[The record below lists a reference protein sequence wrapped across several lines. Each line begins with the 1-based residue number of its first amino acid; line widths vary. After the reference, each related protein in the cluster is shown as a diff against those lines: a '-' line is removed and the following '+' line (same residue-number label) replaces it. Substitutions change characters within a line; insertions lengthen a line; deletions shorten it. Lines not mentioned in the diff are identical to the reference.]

1 MAATAG
7 GGGGGG
13 PCFSIRGYAARARA
27 GAADEGGRCWPLGG
41 PPEPLPPMEVR
52 RFRWWADEAA
62 LADDMDEGEEERRNA
77 AMRRKRS
84 VVELFAA
91 VPRVAG
97 DDGRKVK
104 RKLDKGKQPAGA
116 QAKKGPKK
124 DKAPAEI
131 AARKKEK
138 GENANANSLS
148 ISQLFQDAIQKRK
161 LKKSPSKKRKNQEV
175 SVLPNKK
182 NINGSK
188 KSVLS
193 NQKAMENGCE
203 VQTILKKHL
212 GTGEGTFLK
221 NSDVTCPS
229 KSSLKSKHVTFS
241 DTADIC
247 GLTASQTEDNTEQ
260 SQVVQASQQPSQR
273 DNSQVVNDQLN
284 TEEPELVH
292 QRIDALSGTIEQ
304 DSSSLSEKVGSTGAS
319 HTVPLTKPV
328 YLNHCIEISKRDNGN
343 RLSSMSSAALPSPGL
358 AQKSAGVNFRLQEGP
373 CLGIGRQAEENCQ
386 MMPRGP
392 SVPAGLA
399 VDKRPEYLMRTPLPH
414 PYSSGYAASLKEAL
428 DRNRSTILQER
439 LIANCHL
446 TEVHPSVLRSGNDVV
461 SNINTSTGSN
471 KSTNAQP
478 TVCVSAC
485 RNMYSDGYMGLP
497 INSHG
502 EFVRVHTGG
511 TLNPDELLK
520 TQCLGKDSL
529 HPSTPPTFFTPN
541 TSLDYAHL
549 RINHEAPPFFTVANF
564 GIQPDPRLIPTM
576 PTALS
581 MGFRQHPSSERV
593 EAHNHAIPSS
603 IYSCRNQQGSS
614 EQCLGARFLGHD
626 DQLLKSLEMQ
636 SCFPRQNY
644 KQNIQPAAETTMRL
658 MGKTVSLGTGIGGLE
673 NCGPCSSNQIRAEDR
688 CFLGM
693 YTQVSPQLFHEGL
706 VDPAATFRILN
717 GGRPPSEYASR
728 FSSVPAAEQGPGF
741 SKSNQSRQHQLAVP
755 NKVSMQPVSRY
766 NEVRLGHQQPA
777 VANQVQSTANHLQPG
792 PAHCGRTA
800 SVATKPSYDP
810 WNKFK
815 NIAETR
821 PGPSQFSLFP
831 ENSSSMTQM
840 TPISNCMSG
849 YSVQSTAAS
858 STTQT
863 KFTSLRPLPP
873 SMVSSHVFSSEAAR
887 PHGSTAPRPLVPLP
901 REPGK
906 SNAPGGV
913 IFEDKGSMKQATVV
927 VSRSSLESSKQINKS
942 FKGPAEKDDV
952 LLTSPKKPC
961 IAVRKDLNPPPLLV
975 EIYGSRPGGQPRDMP
990 VRLNGGQPRDMPVRL
1005 NGGQPRDMPVRLNS
1019 GQPRDMPVRLSGPE
1033 TILRAVTSG
1042 ANTRSALTDSSS
1054 TVGTRPVKLQSGAK
1068 HILQP
1073 CASASLD
1080 QVDSWPVRSVIQ
1092 LEVEN
1097 DARAVGASKKTDLC

>member
-1 MAATAG
+1 
-7 GGGGGG
+7 
-13 PCFSIRGYAARARA
+13 
-27 GAADEGGRCWPLGG
+27 
-41 PPEPLPPMEVR
+41 
-52 RFRWWADEAA
+52 
-62 LADDMDEGEEERRNA
+62 
-77 AMRRKRS
+77 
-84 VVELFAA
+84 
-91 VPRVAG
+91 
-97 DDGRKVK
+97 
-104 RKLDKGKQPAGA
+104 
-116 QAKKGPKK
+116 
-124 DKAPAEI
+124 
-131 AARKKEK
+131 
-138 GENANANSLS
+138 
-148 ISQLFQDAIQKRK
+148 
-161 LKKSPSKKRKNQEV
+161 
-175 SVLPNKK
+175 
-182 NINGSK
+182 
-188 KSVLS
+188 
-193 NQKAMENGCE
+193 MENGCE

-260 SQVVQASQQPSQR
+260 SQVVQASPQPSQR
-273 DNSQVVNDQLN
+273 DNSQVVNDQRN

-328 YLNHCIEISKRDNGN
+328 YLSHCIEISKRDNGN

-399 VDKRPEYLMRTPLPH
+399 VNKRPEYLMRTPLPH

-502 EFVRVHTGG
+502 EFVRVQTGG

-581 MGFRQHPSSERV
+581 KGFRQHPSSERV

-688 CFLGM
+688 CFPGM

-849 YSVQSTAAS
+849 YSVQSTAAP

-901 REPGK
+901 REPDQVG
-906 SNAPGGV
+906 SPEICQFVSTVGNPEICQFVSTVGNPEICQFVSTVGNPETCQFVSTVGNPEICQFVSTVGNPESLTGGHPR
-913 IFEDKGSMKQATVV
+913 DM
-927 VSRSSLESSKQINKS
+927 
-942 FKGPAEKDDV
+942 P
-952 LLTSPKKPC
+952 
-961 IAVRKDLNPPPLLV
+961 VRLN
-975 EIYGSRPGGQPRDMP
+975 GGQPRDMP